1 MVLKS
6 RLKLEMVAEMHSA
19 CVEDNQTEKGVV
31 KAFRMGGWLN
41 ARPTKAGLEPLD
53 GAVWDFFSYRQQQ
66 DFAEPDRPQVRRS
79 DRQEA
84 VQARLGPAQNP
95 AREAAGA
102 RYAAI
107 PPN

>member
-1 MVLKS
+1 VTDIRFAKAGKVRQDKLKPKFRRGCRDAMRRCGRAAQMVLKG

-53 GAVWDFFSYRQQQ
+53 GAVWDFF
-66 DFAEPDRPQVRRS
+66 
-79 DRQEA
+79 
-84 VQARLGPAQNP
+84 L
-95 AREAAGA
+95 
-102 RYAAI
+102 
-107 PPN
+107 